1 MIVRFIAW
9 ARSRM
14 TLVIFSSYAVL
25 ALLVLVD
32 LAIPKHHPHF
42 LGDMIPGFWAGFGL
56 FSCILIILFSKWLGN
71 KFLFRPDDY
80 YNKYIDNVEGHDE

>member
-9 ARSRM
+9 ARARM
-14 TLVIFSSYAVL
+14 TRVIFSSYAVL

-32 LAIPKHHPHF
+32 LGIPKHHPHF

-71 KFLFRPDDY
+71 KMLFRPDDY
-80 YNKYIDNVEGHDE
+80 YNKYIDNGEGHHE